1 MRKIIHSMKDYLENK
16 KNKIFVKIIIY
27 KVLIILIITI
37 IIKSKKLNKIK

>member
-1 MRKIIHSMKDYLENK
+1 MKDYLENK